1 MVAAQH
7 NAIECAHPIQGAP
20 VQGRKAKRK
29 VVQEEESVHAEQ
41 SKEELQL
48 YKQAV
53 AKMKETS
60 GMPKV
65 GRITDMF
72 KES

>member
-7 NAIECAHPIQGAP
+7 YAIECAHQIQGAP

-29 VVQEEESVHAEQ
+29 VVREQESVHTGQ
-41 SKEELQL
+41 SRDELQL

-65 GRITDMF
+65 GRITDLF